1 MHNHTVWVAAGRS
14 FRRRAF
20 GHLGRLKQL
29 SISARSATVSAL
41 AVLVALALA
50 GSVLDVAL
58 YRYLLAGVDDAAA
71 GRVRSIVAALQTSSP
86 DRIDQDLLTTTQRV
100 VAIQLVGPTGAVVK
114 RVGAAP
120 ATALVPA
127 NHFDYSLIRGM
138 SDDAVAGDDMRISG
152 QRVDTTHGTYTVI
165 VGGGSEAVEAI
176 ARTVALLL
184 ACGAPII
191 VGVAA
196 AASYRLV
203 RRSLQSVDAIR
214 SRVAEIS
221 TSDLAERV
229 PVPSSSD
236 EISALAVTMNEM
248 LTRLEAGHRAQQRFV
263 GDASH
268 ELRSPLTTIISG
280 LEAAEDHPEI
290 LNSGL
295 ASNTLLPEAHRMRT
309 LIEDLLLLA
318 RADEQRW
325 VMNAKE
331 VSVSEVAEAEVARAR
346 HNASCAIDS
355 VIAPALILGDSAGI
369 SRAIRNLL
377 DNAIRHA
384 TSRVEVCVSNRDR
397 DAIIAISDDGPGIAP
412 EDRIRVF
419 ERFVRLDFDRSRSSG
434 GAGLGLAIV
443 AEVVAAHGGVVTIED
458 RPGQGTTMLVSLP
471 QQLPQHTKR

>member
-1 MHNHTVWVAAGRS
+1 MFGES
-14 FRRRAF
+14 FRRGAQAHRWP
-20 GHLGRLKQL
+20 LQKL

-50 GSVLDVAL
+50 GSVLNIAL
-58 YRYLLAGVDDAAA
+58 YRYLLAGVDDATA
-71 GRVRSIVAALQTSSP
+71 GRVRSIVGALQTSSP
-86 DRIDQDLLTTTQRV
+86 GGIDQALLTTTQRV
-100 VAIQLVGPTGAVVK
+100 VAIQLIGPTGAVVK
-114 RVGAAP
+114 RVGTAP
-120 ATALVPA
+120 ATPLVPA
-127 NHFDYSLIRGM
+127 NHFDYNLIRGM

-152 QRVDTTHGTYTVI
+152 QRIDTAHGPYTVI

-184 ACGAPII
+184 VCGAPII

-196 AASYRLV
+196 AVSYRLV
-203 RRSLQSVDAIR
+203 RRSLRSVDAIR

-221 TSDLAERV
+221 ASDLSERV
-229 PVPSSSD
+229 PVPNSGD

-248 LTRLEAGHRAQQRFV
+248 LTRIEAGHRAQQRFV

-318 RADEQRW
+318 RADEQGW
-325 VMNAKE
+325 AMGAKE
-331 VSVSEVAEAEVARAR
+331 VSVSEVVEAEVARAR
-346 HNASCAIDS
+346 HDGSCAIHS
-355 VIAPALILGDSAGI
+355 VISPQLIVGDAAAI

-384 TSRVEVCVSNRDR
+384 TSRVEVCVSSRDHE
-397 DAIIAISDDGPGIAP
+397 AIIAISDDGPGIAP
-412 EDRIRVF
+412 EDRMRVF

-443 AEVVAAHGGVVTIED
+443 AEVVAAHGGTVTIED
-458 RPGQGTTMLVSLP
+458 RPGRGATVLVSLP
-471 QQLPQHTKR
+471 QHTNR